1 MENGSLVFNDQEPVT
16 LSSCSMIREMQFS
29 DGPQVLQIYALGLET
44 GAATFETTVPRWDDW
59 WLGHLRHSRL
69 VCELG
74 GDVVGWV
81 ALSPVSARRAYG
93 GVAEISLYVA
103 GHCLGQGVGSRLMQA
118 VIASSEAHGI
128 WMLYA
133 SLFPENTASVGLLE
147 KFGFRRVGFREK
159 IGSLKGVWRDT
170 LIMER
175 RSRIVGV
182 QTP

>member
-1 MENGSLVFNDQEPVT
+1 
-16 LSSCSMIREMQFS
+16 MIREMRYS
-29 DGPQVLQIYALGLET
+29 DGLQVLRIYAFGLET
-44 GAATFETTVPRWDDW
+44 GNATFETTVPRWDDW

-69 VCELG
+69 VCELD

-81 ALSPVSARRAYG
+81 ALSPVSARRAYS

-103 GHCLGQGVGSRLMQA
+103 GPCLGQGIGSRLMQA

-128 WMLYA
+128 WTLYA

-147 KFGFRRVGFREK
+147 KFGFRRVGIREQ
-159 IGSLKGVWRDT
+159 IASVKGVWRDT

-175 RSRIVGV
+175 RSRVVGA
-182 QTP
+182 QTS